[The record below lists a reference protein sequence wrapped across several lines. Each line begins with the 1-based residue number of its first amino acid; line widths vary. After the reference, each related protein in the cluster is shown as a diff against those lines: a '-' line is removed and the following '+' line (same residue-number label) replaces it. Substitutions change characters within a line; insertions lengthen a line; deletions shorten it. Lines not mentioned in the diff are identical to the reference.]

1 MHPDFWHQRWQNQQI
16 GFHLNEVNPFL
27 LAHFQALKLQPGQ
40 RILVPLCGKTL
51 DIHWLLMQG
60 LQVVGAEL
68 SALAVDALFA
78 ELNLVPEITQTGTL
92 KHYRTAQLEVFQG
105 DFFALDRTLLGP
117 VDAVYDRAALIAL
130 PNEMRRQYSQH
141 LINLTHTA
149 PQLLISFAY
158 DQSLV
163 QGPPFSVSQEEVGTH
178 YQADYQCTVLSSV
191 FMEKGLKGQYP
202 AEETAWLLSPR
213 SLN

>member
-1 MHPDFWHQRWQNQQI
+1 MHHDFWHQRWQNQQI
-16 GFHLNEVNPFL
+16 GFHLHKINPLL

-51 DIHWLLMQG
+51 DIHWLLTQG
-60 LQVVGAEL
+60 LQVVGVEL
-68 SALAVDALFA
+68 SGLAVDALFA
-78 ELNLVPEITQTGTL
+78 ELNLVPEIAQAGAL
-92 KHYRTAQLEVFQG
+92 KHYRTTQLEVFQG
-105 DFFALDRTLLGP
+105 DFFALDQSLLGP

-141 LINLTHTA
+141 LINITHTA

-163 QGPPFSVSQEEVGTH
+163 PGPPFSVSKEEVGTH
-178 YQADYQCTVLSSV
+178 YQADYQCTALDSV

-202 AEETAWLLSPR
+202 AEETAWLLSQP
-213 SLN
+213 

>member
-1 MHPDFWHQRWQNQQI
+1 MHHDFWHQRWQNQQI

-51 DIHWLLMQG
+51 DIHWLLTQG
-60 LQVVGAEL
+60 LQVVGVEL

-78 ELNLVPEITQTGTL
+78 ELNLVPEITQAGAL
-92 KHYRTAQLEVFQG
+92 KHYRTAQLAVSQG
-105 DFFALDRTLLGP
+105 DFFALDQSLLGP

-130 PNEMRRQYSQH
+130 PNEMRRQYCQH

-163 QGPPFSVSQEEVGTH
+163 PGPPFSVSQEEVGTH
-178 YQADYQCTVLSSV
+178 YQADYQCTILGSV
-191 FMEKGLKGQYP
+191 FMETGLKGQYP
-202 AEETAWLLSPR
+202 AEETAWLLSQP
-213 SLN
+213 

>member
-1 MHPDFWHQRWQNQQI
+1 MHHDFWHQRWQHQQI
-16 GFHLNEVNPFL
+16 GFHLHEANPFL
-27 LAHFQALKLQPGQ
+27 LAHFQALKLQPSQ

-51 DIHWLLMQG
+51 DIHWLLAQG
-60 LQVVGAEL
+60 LQVVGVEL
-68 SALAVDALFA
+68 SAIAVDALFA

-105 DFFALDRTLLGP
+105 DFFALDHVRLGKI
-117 VDAVYDRAALIAL
+117 DAVYDRAALIAL
-130 PNEMRRQYSQH
+130 PNEMRMQYCQH

-163 QGPPFSVSQEEVGTH
+163 PGPPFSVSQEEVGTH
-178 YQADYQCTVLSSV
+178 YQADYQCTVLGSF
-191 FMEKGLKGQYP
+191 FMETGLKGQYP

-213 SLN
+213 SLS

>member
-1 MHPDFWHQRWQNQQI
+1 MHHDFWHQRWQNQQI
-16 GFHLNEVNPFL
+16 GFHLGEVNPFL
-27 LAHFQALKLQPGQ
+27 LAHFQALKLQLGQ
-40 RILVPLCGKTL
+40 RILVPLCGKTM
-51 DIHWLLMQG
+51 DINWLLAQG
-60 LQVVGAEL
+60 LQVVGVEL

-78 ELNLVPEITQTGTL
+78 ELNLVPEIKQVDAL
-92 KHYRTAQLEVFQG
+92 KHYRAAQLEVFQG
-105 DFFALDRTLLGP
+105 DFFALDHALLGKI
-117 VDAVYDRAALIAL
+117 DAVYDRAALIAL

-141 LINLTHTA
+141 LINLTHIA

-163 QGPPFSVSQEEVGTH
+163 PGPPFSVSKEEVSIH

>member
-1 MHPDFWHQRWQNQQI
+1 MHHDFWHQRWQNQQI

-51 DIHWLLMQG
+51 DIHWLLTQG
-60 LQVVGAEL
+60 LQVVGVEL

-78 ELNLVPEITQTGTL
+78 ELNLVPEITQAGAL
-92 KHYRTAQLEVFQG
+92 KHYRTAQLAVFQG
-105 DFFALDRTLLGP
+105 DFFALDQSLLGA

-130 PNEMRRQYSQH
+130 PNEMRRQYCQH

-163 QGPPFSVSQEEVGTH
+163 PGPPFSVSQEEVGTH
-178 YQADYQCTVLSSV
+178 YQADYQCTILGSV
-191 FMEKGLKGQYP
+191 FMETGLKGQYP
-202 AEETAWLLSPR
+202 AEETAWLLSQP
-213 SLN
+213 